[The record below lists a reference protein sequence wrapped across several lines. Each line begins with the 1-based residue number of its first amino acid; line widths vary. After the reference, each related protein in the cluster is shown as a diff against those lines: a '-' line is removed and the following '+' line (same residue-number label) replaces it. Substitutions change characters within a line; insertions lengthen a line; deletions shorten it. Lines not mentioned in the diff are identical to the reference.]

1 LLGEMYRGGG
11 AAMATVMSALLTVAV
26 LCSGVAGVGA
36 LGDSMATA
44 AHTKGSSSAEVQ
56 GAAAHPTHA
65 AARRALLA
73 MGINDVEA
81 AVSRLF
87 EAKRDALE
95 YANK

>member
-1 LLGEMYRGGG
+1 M
-11 AAMATVMSALLTVAV
+11 ALLTVTV
-26 LCSGVAGVGA
+26 LCSCVGGVGA
-36 LGDSMATA
+36 ALGDAGESTAMA
-44 AHTKGSSSAEVQ
+44 AHHHRGTAGSGSGED
-56 GAAAHPTHA
+56 AAAGPA
-65 AARRALLA
+65 SAARRSLLA

>member
-1 LLGEMYRGGG
+1 
-11 AAMATVMSALLTVAV
+11 
-26 LCSGVAGVGA
+26 
-36 LGDSMATA
+36 MATA
-44 AHTKGSSSAEVQ
+44 ASTLATLAMAMLCAAGLAASSDADAEALRPRSIATTSSVVEKDNTAVRVN
-56 GAAAHPTHA
+56 GAGL
-65 AARRALLA
+65 RRLRA

>member
-1 LLGEMYRGGG
+1 
-11 AAMATVMSALLTVAV
+11 
-26 LCSGVAGVGA
+26 
-36 LGDSMATA
+36 MATA
-44 AHTKGSSSAEVQ
+44 ASTLATLAMAMLCAAGLAASSDVAPAEALRPRSIATTSSVVEKHNTAVRVG
-56 GAAAHPTHA
+56 GAGL
-65 AARRALLA
+65 RRLRA